1 MTLEIPMICCYIDL
15 APGKDAIEK
24 EQEGNKM
31 SAIQIDNGY
40 LIINADA
47 DRTDGAYNISFDT
60 EKEAEEAMNMLAE
73 ALCGR
78 WQTIS
83 FEELLS

>member
-1 MTLEIPMICCYIDL
+1 
-15 APGKDAIEK
+15 
-24 EQEGNKM
+24 M

-47 DRTDGAYNISFDT
+47 DRTDGAYDITFDT
-60 EKEAEEAMNMLAE
+60 EKEAEEAMDLLAE

-78 WQTIS
+78 WQAGGS
-83 FEELLS
+83 EELLS

>member
-1 MTLEIPMICCYIDL
+1 
-15 APGKDAIEK
+15 
-24 EQEGNKM
+24 M

-47 DRTDGAYNISFDT
+47 ERTERACDITFDT
-60 EKEAEEAMNMLAE
+60 EKEAEEAMDLLAE

-78 WQTIS
+78 WQS
-83 FEELLS
+83 EELLS

>member
-1 MTLEIPMICCYIDL
+1 
-15 APGKDAIEK
+15 
-24 EQEGNKM
+24 M

-47 DRTDGAYNISFDT
+47 ERTNRACDITFDT
-60 EKEAEEAMNMLAE
+60 EKEAEEAMDLLAE

-78 WQTIS
+78 WQAGGS
-83 FEELLS
+83 EELLS

>member
-1 MTLEIPMICCYIDL
+1 
-15 APGKDAIEK
+15 
-24 EQEGNKM
+24 M

-47 DRTDGAYNISFDT
+47 DKTDGACDITFDT
-60 EKEAEEAMNMLAE
+60 EKEAEEAMNLLAE

-78 WQTIS
+78 WYVS
-83 FEELLS
+83 GSEELLS

>member
-1 MTLEIPMICCYIDL
+1 
-15 APGKDAIEK
+15 
-24 EQEGNKM
+24 M

-47 DRTDGAYNISFDT
+47 DMTDSTCDVTFDT
-60 EKEAEEAMNMLAE
+60 EEEAEEAMDMLSE

-78 WQTIS
+78 WQGDS
-83 FEELLS
+83 EELLS